1 MKHLFTLLCL
11 ILLFKISA
19 SSQIIE
25 KEKEIEIKII
35 NKKILDLS
43 DSCDLNTPIGTSV
56 KFNYAVVKK
65 DNNAIF
71 QMSSPRIRDNISRC
85 NKPANKKIDYAK
97 SETLNS
103 TILEV
108 LNYRDSVACVIR
120 KSGDS
125 YIAHYLTYQNGKW
138 MHEGENLFSP
148 DLRKIRANFRESLI
162 SFYLKSSH
170 KIKMLNTVST
180 DTTLFIKYLK
190 KNGVSPK
197 EFIMRQ
203 ISQYRL
209 VIYGELHRRK
219 VSWDLMQSVISSSD
233 FSKYVGTIFLE
244 LSIDGQE
251 YIDRFFYSKDK
262 NPEII
267 LNMFR
272 NEELGGWNDK
282 GMYEFILKLWDINK
296 ELPIEKKLKI
306 ITTDTPKPFYKKG
319 INVIDDYRDYSKS
332 RIYFRNNNM
341 ADKIEQYLKTS
352 QDKRNCFFIVGYDHA
367 WKSQADIK
375 GANPQ
380 NPDRRTAGAILTEKL
395 FAKNVFSIFTH
406 SPIITNRGVV
416 NSLIRNG
423 LFDYIFTQVGN
434 KPIAFDL
441 KDNPFGEE
449 PFDASESRFN
459 SELGNYSDC
468 FDGYIFLQPL
478 EAEESDYYLPELY
491 TREFIKEIKRRAS
504 IIGEEDYI
512 LFGDIPI
519 REMDYEDAVT
529 NIKKDKSEPRFHIHP
544 LR

>member
-1 MKHLFTLLCL
+1 MKHLITFLCL
-11 ILLFKISA
+11 LLLFKISA
-19 SSQIIE
+19 NSQIIE
-25 KEKEIEIKII
+25 KEIKIDVI
-35 NKKILDLS
+35 NRKILDLS
-43 DSCDLNTPIGTSV
+43 DSQDLNTPIGTSV
-56 KFNYAVVKK
+56 KFNYAVVRK

-71 QMSSPRIRDNISRC
+71 QMSSPRIRDNMSKS
-85 NKPANKKIDYAK
+85 NKPANKEIDYAN

-125 YIAHYLTYQNGKW
+125 YIAHYLTYQSGKW
-138 MHEGENLFSP
+138 MHEGESLFNP
-148 DLRKIRANFRESLI
+148 DLEKIRTKFRKNLI
-162 SFYLKSSH
+162 PFYLNSSH

-180 DTTLFIKYLK
+180 DTTLFLNYLK
-190 KNGVSPK
+190 KNAVSPK

-203 ISQYRL
+203 ISQYKL

-219 VSWDLMQSVISSSD
+219 VSWDLMQSVITSSD

-244 LSIDGQE
+244 LSVDGQE
-251 YIDRFFYSKDK
+251 YVDRFFNSKDK

-296 ELPIEKKLKI
+296 ELPLERKLKI
-306 ITTDTPKPFYKKG
+306 IMTDTPKPFYKKETD
-319 INVIDDYRDYSKS
+319 VIDDYRDYSKN

-352 QDKRNCFFIVGYDHA
+352 QDKRNSFFIVGYDHA

-375 GANPQ
+375 WSNPQ
-380 NPDRRTAGAILTEKL
+380 NPDKRTTGAILTEKL

-423 LFDYIFTQVGN
+423 LFDYVFTQVGN

-441 KDNPFGEE
+441 KGSPFGKE

-478 EAEESDYYLPELY
+478 ESEESDYYLPELY
-491 TREFIKEIKRRAS
+491 TREFIQEIKRRAS
-504 IIGEEDYI
+504 IIGEKDYI
-512 LFGDIPI
+512 LFGEIPI
-519 REMDYEDAVT
+519 KEMDYEDAVT
-529 NIKKDKSEPRFHIHP
+529 NIKRDKSEPRFQIHP
-544 LR
+544 LRLR